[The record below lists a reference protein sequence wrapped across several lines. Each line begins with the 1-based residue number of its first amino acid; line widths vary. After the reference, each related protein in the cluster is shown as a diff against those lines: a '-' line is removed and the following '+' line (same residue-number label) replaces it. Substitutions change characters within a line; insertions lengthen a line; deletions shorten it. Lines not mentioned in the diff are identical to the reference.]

1 MLAKTKRKHIAV
13 ELLSIEK
20 LKAGHVV
27 ASAVTNKGGAVLVP
41 PGFKLTEPAIERLR
55 NAGVE
60 GVIVEETRSAR
71 PDLDLRIAGV
81 AKRFEGIDDPIMLQ
95 LKATILRR
103 LNMTKL
109 ECGA

>member
-1 MLAKTKRKHIAV
+1 M
-13 ELLSIEK
+13 ELVSIDQ

-41 PGFKLTEPAIERLR
+41 PGFKLTEQAIERLR

-60 GVIVEETRSAR
+60 GVIVEESRAVR
-71 PDLDLRIAGV
+71 PDLDIRIAGV

-95 LKATILRR
+95 LKATVLRR
-103 LNMTKL
+103 LNMIKL
-109 ECGA
+109 EYGG